1 VAENAALR
9 HQVVVLRRRVH
20 LDQVFPDILFKQD
33 GQLDLIDP
41 K

>member
-1 VAENAALR
+1 MPRSDIKWL
-9 HQVVVLRRRVH
+9 LRRRVH